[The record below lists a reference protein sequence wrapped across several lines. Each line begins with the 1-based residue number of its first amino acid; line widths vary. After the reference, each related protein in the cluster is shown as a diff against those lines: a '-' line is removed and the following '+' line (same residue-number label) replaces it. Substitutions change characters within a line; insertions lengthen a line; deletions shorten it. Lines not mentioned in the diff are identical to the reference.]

1 VRRTD
6 GRRLREYSESTDR
19 SGYPVGKIYFDARCK
34 YRGDGRRATTNIR
47 PVDYIGRPMGD
58 LNVCTPHAEQF
69 VARAR
74 SKNLEISIRD

>member
-1 VRRTD
+1 
-6 GRRLREYSESTDR
+6 
-19 SGYPVGKIYFDARCK
+19 
-34 YRGDGRRATTNIR
+34 
-47 PVDYIGRPMGD
+47 MGD